1 MSRYIRAAYMVLA
14 VASASSAILVDGV
27 VRDQNGEAVEGALV
41 SFTSEESGVSAS
53 ALTGTSGEYQVDLS
67 RPDATAVL
75 GIAERPNAS
84 ALFQNYP
91 NPFNPETIIAFQL
104 ETAAPTTLAI
114 YNSLGQTIR
123 TLVNEP
129 REVGLHRFRWNA
141 ADDDGHGVAAGTYF
155 YHLTSDHFV
164 ETGKMTL
171 LDGRKGT
178 VADESALLTKV
189 TSSEPQPAGKALADS
204 RFFTIAVTGDEFFD
218 YERSG
223 VALDEDRSLDMLVN
237 SSTDLG
243 MVRLALTDAPVDDAD
258 AVLVTINTV
267 DIRRAG
273 GGPWQTFVGE
283 SRTFDLLSLSG
294 GVSEMLGEQVLEPGE
309 FSGVRLLVES
319 SQIVI
324 DGEIFDLEVP
334 SGEQRGIQLQGDFR
348 IVTGETLDLMID
360 FDARKSLRDG
370 RPGRT

>member
-1 MSRYIRAAYMVLA
+1 
-14 VASASSAILVDGV
+14 
-27 VRDQNGEAVEGALV
+27 
-41 SFTSEESGVSAS
+41 
-53 ALTGTSGEYQVDLS
+53 
-67 RPDATAVL
+67 
-75 GIAERPNAS
+75 
-84 ALFQNYP
+84 
-91 NPFNPETIIAFQL
+91 
-104 ETAAPTTLAI
+104 
-114 YNSLGQTIR
+114 
-123 TLVNEP
+123 
-129 REVGLHRFRWNA
+129 
-141 ADDDGHGVAAGTYF
+141 
-155 YHLTSDHFV
+155 
-164 ETGKMTL
+164 
-171 LDGRKGT
+171 
-178 VADESALLTKV
+178 
-189 TSSEPQPAGKALADS
+189 
-204 RFFTIAVTGDEFFD
+204 
-218 YERSG
+218 
-223 VALDEDRSLDMLVN
+223 MLVN